1 MRTLL
6 ACIFPALFLF
16 MPAALA
22 QKTAQTPTQFYM
34 EYRDAWAKAK
44 SIDAL
49 LPYLSKDG
57 RAEIEA
63 TPPDKRQMMF
73 EMMKM
78 MGNMSNVKVLKET
91 PQGDGY
97 LLDLTGTGADKSPL
111 TGSAEI
117 ITEGGALKLKRES
130 WKT

>member
-1 MRTLL
+1 MRTLV
-6 ACIFPALFLF
+6 AFIFPALFLF
-16 MPAALA
+16 TPAAFA
-22 QKTAQTPTQFYM
+22 QTAAQTPTQFYM
-34 EYRDAWAKAK
+34 EYRDAWATAK

-57 RAEIEA
+57 RREIEA

-73 EMMKM
+73 QMMKM
-78 MGNMSNVKVLKET
+78 MGNMSNVKVVKET
-91 PQGDGY
+91 RQGDSY

-117 ITEGGALKLKRES
+117 ISEGGALKLKRES

>member
-1 MRTLL
+1 MRTLIG
-6 ACIFPALFLF
+6 CIFPALFLF

-22 QKTAQTPTQFYM
+22 QNAAPTPTQFYM
-34 EYRDAWAKAK
+34 EYRDAWTKAK

-57 RAEIEA
+57 RIEIEA

-78 MGNMSNVKVLKET
+78 MGNMSNVKVVKET
-91 PQGDGY
+91 RQGDSY
-97 LLDLTGTGADKSPL
+97 LLDLAGTAADKSPL

-117 ITEGGALKLKRES
+117 INEGGALKLKRES